1 MEALLG
7 GQGNSAAISA
17 QKAKE
22 REATQLQPFYLENII
37 HNNRQ
42 ISFIRSIAVALCG
55 CTAGILG
62 LTSLTGLLYF
72 LSTLIIINLSILTI
86 SCKGKPHQ
94 YLLNPPPQS
103 PLGLILGVGGSV
115 ATAAAIASPGL
126 MAYGAAAVLGG
137 ASNTANQSGKVRV
150 QKVVGGEKGE
160 DVVEVGWW
168 LFEGLKSEILSFVLW
183 WTFWTAI
190 VHGEWTC

>member
-86 SCKGKPHQ
+86 SCKGEPHQ

-103 PLGLILGVGGSV
+103 PLGLILGIGGSV

-150 QKVVGGEKGE
+150 QCIWSATGARALKQTHKVCTIIAACRKVAF
-160 DVVEVGWW
+160 
-168 LFEGLKSEILSFVLW
+168 LP
-183 WTFWTAI
+183 
-190 VHGEWTC
+190 VHPTLPTRAGS